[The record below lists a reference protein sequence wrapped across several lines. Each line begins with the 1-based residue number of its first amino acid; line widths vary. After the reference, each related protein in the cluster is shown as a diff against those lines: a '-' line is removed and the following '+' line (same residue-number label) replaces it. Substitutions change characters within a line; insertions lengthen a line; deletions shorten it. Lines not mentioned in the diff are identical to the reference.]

1 MKMLKA
7 LLALFVLSGISG
19 SAAADPLQKA
29 DIPTDFLLPAAMPQR
44 QTKPLYDSYK
54 GVTIG
59 MSAADARAKLGK
71 PKDESDAEDY
81 FEFSENETARIFYE
95 NKTVR
100 VISTNY
106 VGNISSAPAPKAI
119 LGVDLEAKPD
129 GGMFKV
135 VQYPKAGFWVSYV
148 RTGGDDPMVIVTMQ
162 KMPKE

>member
-1 MKMLKA
+1 MKMSRLS
-7 LLALFVLSGISG
+7 LALFVLAGISG
-19 SAAADPLQKA
+19 AVVTSPIQKA
-29 DIPTDFLLPAAMPQR
+29 SRSDDFPAATPER
-44 QTKPLYDSYK
+44 QTKPVYDSYK

-81 FEFSENETARIFYE
+81 FEFSENETARVFYE

-106 VGNISSAPAPKAI
+106 VGNISSAPAPKAV
-119 LGVDLEAKPD
+119 LGIVLEAKPD

-148 RTGGDDPMVIVTMQ
+148 RTGGDDPMVIVTIQ